1 MHSENNFS
9 GLCGK
14 YILKRSIFIFLI
26 LILLFQIYIY
36 IRIYWLTSCV
46 IPTYSMSPTLYRGD
60 YICVSQQIPGRRILT
75 DSENGNRLIVHRKKG
90 IHSIKRN
97 DVVVFNFPYSE
108 SKRHMKLSMKTFYC
122 KRCVAIPGST
132 HRWQW
137 KNKKHSIYLPQKGDV
152 IMIDSINYKQYHKC
166 IEYETGQNLKLEG
179 GSVYLNDSIV
189 NEYRFLHDYYF
200 MQGDHTSDSYDSR
213 FWGLLPDDF
222 ILGVGQ
228 FIWFSK
234 DVKTDKIRWE
244 RIFKKL

>member
-1 MHSENNFS
+1 MNRICRKV
-9 GLCGK
+9 GYTLLWG
-14 YILKRSIFIFLI
+14 LI
-26 LILLFQIYIY
+26 LFQFYLF
-36 IRIYWLTSCV
+36 IRIYWLVSCV
-46 IPTYSMSPTLYRGD
+46 IPTYSMSPTLSIGD
-60 YICVSQQIPGRRILT
+60 YICVSLQIPGRRVFMT
-75 DSENGNRLIVHRKKG
+75 DSLHEDRLIVHRKKG
-90 IHSIKRN
+90 MRSIKTN

-108 SKRHMKLSMKTFYC
+108 SKRRMKLSMKTFYC

-137 KNKKHSIYLPQKGDV
+137 KNKEHSIYLPQKGD
-152 IMIDSINYKQYHKC
+152 IMVIDSINYKQYHKC
-166 IEYETGQNLKLEG
+166 IEYETGQNLKLEC

-189 NEYRFLHDYYF
+189 NEYCFLHDYYF

-234 DVKTDKIRWE
+234 DVKTNKIRWD

>member
-1 MHSENNFS
+1 MNRICRKA
-9 GLCGK
+9 G
-14 YILKRSIFIFLI
+14 YILLWGFI
-26 LILLFQIYIY
+26 LFQFYLF
-36 IRIYWLTSCV
+36 IRIYWLVSCV

-60 YICVSQQIPGRRILT
+60 YICVSLQIPGRRVFVT
-75 DSENGNRLIVHRKKG
+75 DSLYENRLIVHRKKG
-90 IHSIKRN
+90 IRSIKTN
-97 DVVVFNFPYSE
+97 DIVVFNFPYSE

-122 KRCVAIPGST
+122 KRCVALPGT
-132 HRWQW
+132 TYCWQW
-137 KNKKHSIYLPQKGDV
+137 NNREHSIYLPKKGD
-152 IMIDSINYKQYHKC
+152 IMAIDSINYKQYHKC
-166 IEYETGQNLKLEG
+166 IEYETGQNLKLEC

-234 DVKTDKIRWE
+234 DVKTNKIRWE

>member
-1 MHSENNFS
+1 MSES
-9 GLCGK
+9 
-14 YILKRSIFIFLI
+14 LKQKFKGAGYVLFCLFVLFQFYIFL
-26 LILLFQIYIY
+26 
-36 IRIYWLTSCV
+36 RMYWIASCV
-46 IPTYSMSPTLYRGD
+46 IPTYSMSPTLFRGD
-60 YICVSQQIPGRRILT
+60 YICVSLQIPGRRVFMT
-75 DSENGNRLIVHRKKG
+75 DSLHEDRLIVHRKKG
-90 IHSIKRN
+90 IRSIKRN

-108 SKRHMKLSMKTFYC
+108 SKSRMKLSIKTLYF
-122 KRCVAIPGST
+122 KRCVAITGT
-132 HRWQW
+132 KYCWHWNNRE
-137 KNKKHSIYLPQKGDV
+137 HSIYLPQKGDV
-152 IMIDSINYKQYHKC
+152 MAIDSINYKHYHKC
-166 IEYETGQNLKLEG
+166 IEYETGQNLKLES

-234 DVKTDKIRWE
+234 DVKTNKIRWE

>member
-1 MHSENNFS
+1 
-9 GLCGK
+9 
-14 YILKRSIFIFLI
+14 
-26 LILLFQIYIY
+26 
-36 IRIYWLTSCV
+36 
-46 IPTYSMSPTLYRGD
+46 
-60 YICVSQQIPGRRILT
+60 
-75 DSENGNRLIVHRKKG
+75 
-90 IHSIKRN
+90 
-97 DVVVFNFPYSE
+97 
-108 SKRHMKLSMKTFYC
+108 MKLSMKTFYC

-137 KNKKHSIYLPQKGDV
+137 KNREHSIYLPQKGDV
-152 IMIDSINYKQYHKC
+152 MAIDSINYKQYHKC

-234 DVKTDKIRWE
+234 DVKTNKIRWE